1 MSQFWLFVVWI
12 LAFGMIQCNVSPETD
27 SLSHVDIKD
36 LMQRVILLEESLM
49 KEKERNDELEEKVNF
64 LVTNLEHTKRTFEDK
79 CASLEQQ
86 LQRHQSHQDS
96 ETKQSLSNAH
106 HSTADKGQEDHRNNG
121 GNKPFIDWQR
131 LWYSSLKNHKVNAAA
146 KINSP
151 KLQST
156 YTQLS
161 VIFRYFEKKNISK
174 LLINIH
180 K

>member
-1 MSQFWLFVVWI
+1 MSQFGLFVVWV
-12 LAFGMIQCNVSPETD
+12 LVFGMVHCNVSPETD
-27 SLSHVDIKD
+27 SLSHVDVKD
-36 LMQRVILLEESLM
+36 LMQRMILQEESLR
-49 KEKERNDELEEKVNF
+49 KEKERNNELEEKVNF

-86 LQRHQSHQDS
+86 LQRHQDS

-121 GNKPFIDWQR
+121 GNKPLIDWQR

-161 VIFRYFEKKNISK
+161 VIFRYFKNISK
-174 LLINIH
+174 LPINIH
-180 K
+180 KCI